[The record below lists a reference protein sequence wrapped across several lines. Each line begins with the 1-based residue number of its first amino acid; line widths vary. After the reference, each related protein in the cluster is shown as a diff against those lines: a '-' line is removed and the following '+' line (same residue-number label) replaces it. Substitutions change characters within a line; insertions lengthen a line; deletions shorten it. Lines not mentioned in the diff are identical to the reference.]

1 MSLKIKRTLEV
12 EKRTFNVKRGSNFFI
27 AETAKQLMECLIC
40 CEVIKTLKGYNA
52 KQHFRRH
59 EKHPYA
65 RL

>member
-1 MSLKIKRTLEV
+1 MKRTLEV
-12 EKRTFNVKRGSNFFI
+12 EKRTFDVKWRTDFFI
-27 AETAKQLMECLIC
+27 VETAKQCLIC
-40 CEVIKTLKGYNA
+40 SEVIKTLKGYNA